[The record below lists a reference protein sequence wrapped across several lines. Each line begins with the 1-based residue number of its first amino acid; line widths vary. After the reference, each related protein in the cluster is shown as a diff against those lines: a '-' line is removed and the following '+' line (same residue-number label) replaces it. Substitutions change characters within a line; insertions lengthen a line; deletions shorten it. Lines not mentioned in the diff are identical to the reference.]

1 LRNGADVS
9 NKLFA
14 IALSALACACGHTV
28 TAPSNPSVVATPN
41 GAANPAAPT
50 LAAISPSSGLP
61 GTNVDV
67 ILTGTKFIPQNTTVE
82 VVATDPH
89 PPVTNV
95 NVESE
100 TSLTATLTIS
110 ADAVPRTFRVVV
122 TTPAGSSEQ
131 REFVVQAPDAPL
143 PTIGAFGANATSIQK
158 GATSTL
164 NWKGIANATSCEIDH
179 GVGAVPCGSGTKIVA
194 PQADTS
200 YRFTAIGP
208 GGSAN
213 ATASVHVTE
222 SRPSPMTHGMEVFNF
237 TGGTQTFVV
246 PAGVTQVRIDAAAA
260 QGGSGETDDGLDDGG
275 DGGEIEATIDV
286 TPGET
291 LTVVVGGKGI
301 SPKHDFEVAAGGFNG
316 GGDAR
321 ISEHAGGGG
330 GGASDVRQ
338 GSGSLDDRV
347 VIAGGGGGGGGGH
360 QSGDSG
366 LGGSGG
372 GMTGGN
378 GHNGLGITTP
388 APAPTP
394 GPTPAPTPTPTPTPR
409 PTPSPGPIPGPA
421 PSPAPSPVPSP
432 AAGHGTGGGGGGQ
445 TSGGQH
451 GQVGEDAD
459 DDDTDG
465 DVGKGG
471 KGGSDKVGAGGG
483 GGGGGYKGG
492 GGGGGDKNSGNGGGG
507 GSSHAS
513 DEARD
518 VHVDQGNHKGNGQV
532 KIEW

>member
-1 LRNGADVS
+1 MVEA
-9 NKLFA
+9 
-14 IALSALACACGHTV
+14 
-28 TAPSNPSVVATPN
+28 
-41 GAANPAAPT
+41 GAAPLQATAL
-50 LAAISPSSGLP
+50 LAA
-61 GTNVDV
+61 
-67 ILTGTKFIPQNTTVE
+67 
-82 VVATDPH
+82 H
-89 PPVTNV
+89 
-95 NVESE
+95 
-100 TSLTATLTIS
+100 
-110 ADAVPRTFRVVV
+110 
-122 TTPAGSSEQ
+122 
-131 REFVVQAPDAPL
+131 
-143 PTIGAFGANATSIQK
+143 ATSIQK

-164 NWKGIANATSCEIDH
+164 NWKDIANATSCEIDH

-222 SRPSPMTHGMEVFNF
+222 SRPSPMTHGMEMFNF

-330 GGASDVRQ
+330 GGESDVRQ

-347 VIAGGGGGGGGGH
+347 VIA
-360 QSGDSG
+360 
-366 LGGSGG
+366 
-372 GMTGGN
+372 
-378 GHNGLGITTP
+378 
-388 APAPTP
+388 
-394 GPTPAPTPTPTPTPR
+394 
-409 PTPSPGPIPGPA
+409 
-421 PSPAPSPVPSP
+421 
-432 AAGHGTGGGGGGQ
+432 
-445 TSGGQH
+445 
-451 GQVGEDAD
+451 
-459 DDDTDG
+459 DG
-465 DVGKGG
+465 
-471 KGGSDKVGAGGG
+471 
-483 GGGGGYKGG
+483 GG

-513 DEARD
+513 GEAKD

>member
-1 LRNGADVS
+1 MS

-28 TAPSNPSVVATPN
+28 TTPSNPSVVAPPN
-41 GAANPAAPT
+41 SAANPAAPT

-131 REFVVQAPDAPL
+131 REFIVQAPDAPL

-164 NWKGIANATSCEIDH
+164 NWKGIANATSCDIDH

-330 GGASDVRQ
+330 GG
-338 GSGSLDDRV
+338 
-347 VIAGGGGGGGGGH
+347 
-360 QSGDSG
+360 
-366 LGGSGG
+366 
-372 GMTGGN
+372 
-378 GHNGLGITTP
+378 
-388 APAPTP
+388 
-394 GPTPAPTPTPTPTPR
+394 
-409 PTPSPGPIPGPA
+409 
-421 PSPAPSPVPSP
+421 
-432 AAGHGTGGGGGGQ
+432 
-445 TSGGQH
+445 
-451 GQVGEDAD
+451 
-459 DDDTDG
+459 
-465 DVGKGG
+465 
-471 KGGSDKVGAGGG
+471 
-483 GGGGGYKGG
+483 
-492 GGGGGDKNSGNGGGG
+492 DKNSGNGGGG

-513 DEARD
+513 DEAKD